1 MKDLKDKNC
10 FLTGAASGIGR
21 SFALALANEGM
32 NLYISDINME
42 RLEAVKKEVEELGA
56 KVFTARCD
64 VSKYEDFEKAAND
77 FHSKLGDVDLLINN
91 AGIALGGSIE
101 ELELEDWKEV
111 LDINL
116 WSIIYSIKLF
126 LPGMLEKKSGHI
138 VNVASTAGLMGS
150 SEPLPYVTSKFAV
163 VGLSEAL
170 YGQLYNSGIWVSV
183 IVPSYI
189 KTNIFT
195 ESKVKFSKKLLAD
208 HGKEKLEEIHSSI
221 VEGMKKRGTSPDR
234 AVKKYIAQ
242 IKEKQLYVYDA
253 NSAIAILASKGQ
265 PRKYEEFLVKVNE
278 SFANSSKETFLK
290 FGINLDDYSK

>member
-1 MKDLKDKNC
+1 MKDLKNKNC

-21 SFALALANEGM
+21 SFALALAKEGM

-42 RLEAVKKEVEELGA
+42 RLETVKKEVEELGA

-91 AGIALGGSIE
+91 AGIAIGGSIE

-170 YGQLYNSGIWVSV
+170 YGQLYNSSIKISV

-221 VEGMKKRGTSPDR
+221 VEGMTKKGTSPDR

-242 IKEKQLYVYDA
+242 IKEDQLYVYDA

-265 PRKYEEFLVKVNE
+265 PRKYEEFLVNVNE
-278 SFANSSKETFLK
+278 SFANTSKETFLK
-290 FGINLDDYSK
+290 FGINLDDY